1 MIANARMYAVTP
13 AVAAYW
19 RTLLAWVEAQADVAL
34 EYVDHLPP
42 RRLDALWRRKDLG
55 CAFMCGYPWVT
66 WSDASPRPLLLAGV
80 VPSPARYRNH
90 SVYCTDIVVRAD
102 SPFTTLDDL
111 HGCRFAFTTPSSQSG
126 YQAPRALFATLFSSP
141 LVDSARANKG
151 AMFERVVG
159 PLVTPR
165 AVVDAIIA
173 GDADA
178 GPLDSYWHD
187 LLQRHEP
194 ETATRLRTIA
204 STPPTPMPPLVAA
217 AGTADADRCR
227 LTDALLA
234 AGATAELRETR
245 EALSIARFAMPD
257 PAEYAILVA
266 NARRA
271 DDLGYMV
278 LQ

>member
-1 MIANARMYAVTP
+1 MYAVTP

-19 RTLLAWVEAQADVAL
+19 RTLLAWVEAHADVAL
-34 EYVDHLPP
+34 DYVDHRPP
-42 RRLDALWRRKDLG
+42 RPLDALWRRADLG

-66 WSDASPRPLLLAGV
+66 WSDASPRPGLLAGV
-80 VPSPARYRNH
+80 VPSPARYRTR

-102 SPFTTLDDL
+102 SPVTTLGDL
-111 HGCRFAFTTPSSQSG
+111 RGRRFAFTTPTSQSG
-126 YQAPRALFATLFSSP
+126 YHAPRAMFAERFASGT
-141 LVDSARANKG
+141 R

-165 AVVDAIIA
+165 AVVDAVVS
-173 GDADA
+173 GRADA

-187 LLQRHEP
+187 LLRHHEP
-194 ETATRLRTIA
+194 GTSAQLRTIA
-204 STPPTPMPPLVAA
+204 STPLTPLPPLVAA
-217 AGTADADRCR
+217 AGLAAAERSR
-227 LTDALLA
+227 LIDALVA
-234 AGATAELRETR
+234 AGTTAELRETR
-245 EALSIARFAMPD
+245 AALLIGRFAMPD

-271 DDLGYMV
+271 DALGYRV